1 MSIHGLC
8 YPLTVCRASS
18 LSLKLQQSSLGR
30 LRHSHVLRRNLEK
43 GALVMDYWGVTL
55 GVTIHTSSIF
65 MSRSVVIWEPVIEV
79 VRIDVIRDSILVQLG
94 EQQRHV
100 GLVVKGPAVDVPAD
114 VRRE

>member
-1 MSIHGLC
+1 MSVHELC
-8 YPLTVCRASS
+8 YPVTICRASS
-18 LSLKLQQSSLGR
+18 ISLKLQQSSLGR
-30 LRHSHVLRRNLEK
+30 LRHSQVLKRDLGKR
-43 GALVMDYWGVTL
+43 AVVMDHW

-65 MSRSVVIWEPVIEV
+65 MSRSVIIWEPVGEV
-79 VRIDVIRDSILVQLG
+79 VRVDVIRDSILVQLG